1 MNTTTL
7 TAMGRHWRDWKSPL
21 MAALL
26 CMSGGA
32 FAATMSH
39 ADYAAKQDQISADYK
54 ADKAACDKLTANNK
68 DVCVEKA
75 KGKES
80 VAKAELE
87 YAYTGK
93 DDDAVKVSEK
103 KADAAYAVAKEM
115 CDDKTGNDKDV
126 CVEQA
131 KAAHTKA
138 MADAKLHKKV
148 GAAEKDA
155 AQDKRDADYK
165 LATEKCDSMTGD
177 AKAACIKD
185 AKARYGKS

>member
-1 MNTTTL
+1 MNTTL
-7 TAMGRHWRDWKSPL
+7 TVTSRCWKSSL
-21 MAALL
+21 MAALVCL
-26 CMSGGA
+26 SGGA
-32 FAATMSH
+32 FAAGMSH
-39 ADYAAKQDQISADYK
+39 ADYSAKKDQISADYK
-54 ADKAACDKLTANNK
+54 ADKAACDKLTGNQK

-93 DDDAVKVSEK
+93 DSDAVNVAEK
-103 KADAAYAVAKEM
+103 KADANYAVAKEM
-115 CDDKTGNDKDV
+115 CDDKKGNDKDV

-131 KAAHTKA
+131 KATHTKA
-138 MADAKLHKKV
+138 MADAKLNKKV

-155 AQDKRDADYK
+155 TQDKRDADYK
-165 LATEKCDSMTGD
+165 LAAEKCDSLNGD

>member
-1 MNTTTL
+1 MKTTD
-7 TAMGRHWRDWKSPL
+7 MGRCWRDWKSPL
-21 MAALL
+21 MAVLL
-26 CMSGGA
+26 CVSGGA
-32 FAATMSH
+32 FAAGMSH
-39 ADYAAKQDQISADYK
+39 ADYSARKDQISADYK
-54 ADKAACDKLTANNK
+54 VDKAACDRLTANDK

-93 DDDAVKVSEK
+93 DSDAIKISEK

-115 CDDKTGNDKDV
+115 CDDKKGNDKDV

-148 GAAEKDA
+148 GDAQKDA
-155 AQDKRDADYK
+155 TQDKRDADYK
-165 LATEKCDSMTGD
+165 LAAEKCDSMSGD